1 MGYRSDVVYVMA
13 FPSKRLRKEFL
24 SVQKIGARSVVE
36 REELD
41 ALQVIDVD
49 GVNEN
54 DTEFLLAFETT
65 CVKWY
70 EDDGFEDVDM
80 HLRLMEECTE
90 EPWKGA
96 YYFTRVGENYEDI
109 EHKEGSWW
117 DDHNSSGSGLSDLE
131 LSACEGSYAE
141 TPSEFVELTRSVSV
155 SLEY

>member
-13 FPSKRLRKEFL
+13 FPSKSLRNEFL

-41 ALQVIDVD
+41 ELQVIDAD
-49 GVNEN
+49 GGN
-54 DTEFLLAFETT
+54 DNEFLLAFETT

-70 EDDGFEDVDM
+70 EEDGFEDVDI
-80 HLRLMEECTE
+80 HHRLMDACTE
-90 EPWKGA
+90 TPWKGA
-96 YYFTRVGENYEDI
+96 YYFTRVGENHEDI

-117 DDHNSSGSGLSDLE
+117 DDNNYSGSGLSDLE
-131 LSACEGSYAE
+131 LSSCEGSYAE
-141 TPSEFVELTRSVSV
+141 VPSEFVELTHSVEV